1 MRKTKMERI
10 EINGTSYPIRCDMN
24 VLEEIQD
31 ERGISISQFER
42 EMIGAVILRDEEGKP
57 QINDDMTLKLI
68 KGNPKIKTLMMA
80 LELFINEGLAI
91 EAEEKGTKLKR
102 VTESDLR
109 RECDMSPEELSGILH
124 KEFARCVAVKKKT
137 SGQER

>member
-10 EINGTSYPIRCDMN
+10 EIDGTSYPIRCDMN

-42 EMIGAVILRDEEGKP
+42 EMIGAVILRDSEGKP
-57 QINDDMTLKLI
+57 QINEDMTLKLV

-91 EAEEKGTKLKR
+91 EAEESGKALKQ
-102 VTESDLR
+102 VTE
-109 RECDMSPEELSGILH
+109 REMRIKCDMSPEELSRILH
-124 KEFARCVAVKKKT
+124 DEFARCVAVKKK
-137 SGQER
+137 SSKREE